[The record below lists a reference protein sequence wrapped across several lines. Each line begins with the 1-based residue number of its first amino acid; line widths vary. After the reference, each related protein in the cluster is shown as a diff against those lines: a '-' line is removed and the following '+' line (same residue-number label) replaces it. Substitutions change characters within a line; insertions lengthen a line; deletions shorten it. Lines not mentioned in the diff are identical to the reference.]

1 MRHGRLSVPALYVWI
16 FMSVIVVMPLLVR
29 AEEMSMVSP
38 VQTEEVPPPHLIQT
52 VTEQDIYEGLL
63 KLELLES
70 PVLEDGNCEAAYEN
84 VKDCVVRLDMGKAYG
99 SGVIWKMTSDKI
111 VIVTNKHVLE
121 YWDESVSSVY
131 FWQNV
136 SVPASILNE
145 SEDYDIGFLAVD
157 SSELDYGVL
166 EQLQYVHWDMAAYQ
180 DLQSGDEMFCVG
192 AGNET
197 VQDEEELFFYQGI
210 IGDMWQYIDEFA
222 EYMIYGH
229 GNAVPGMSGGGTFD
243 AKGNFI
249 GMISGGTTKEET
261 ASVPLPVII
270 EAFEELSAAW

>member
-1 MRHGRLSVPALYVWI
+1 MRHGRLSALALCVWI
-16 FMSVIVVMPLLVR
+16 FMSVILVR
-29 AEEMSMVSP
+29 PLSVQAEEMSMLSS
-38 VQTEEVPPPHLIQT
+38 VQTEEMLPPHLIQT
-52 VTEQDIYEGLL
+52 VTERDIYEGLL
-63 KLELLES
+63 ALELLES
-70 PVLEDGNCEAAYEN
+70 RALKKKDCEAAYEN
-84 VKDCVVRLDMGKAYG
+84 VKACVVRLDMGKAYG
-99 SGVIWKMTSDKI
+99 SGVIWKMMPDQI

-121 YWDESVSSVY
+121 YWDESVSSVH

-145 SEDYDIGFLAVD
+145 SEDYDIGFLVVD
-157 SSELDYGVL
+157 SSKLDYGIL

-180 DLQSGDEMFCVG
+180 SLQSGDEMFCVG
-192 AGNET
+192 AGNEI
-197 VQDEEELFFYQGI
+197 VQDEEELYFYQGN

-222 EYMIYGH
+222 GYMIYAH

-270 EAFEELSAAW
+270 EAFEELSTAQ

>member
-1 MRHGRLSVPALYVWI
+1 MRHCRPSAPVLCAGILMA
-16 FMSVIVVMPLLVR
+16 VIMAAPLPVR
-29 AEEMSMVSP
+29 AEEMSMRSP
-38 VQTEEVPPPHLIQT
+38 AQMKEAPPPHLIQT

-63 KLELLES
+63 ALDLLES
-70 PVLEDGNCEAAYEN
+70 RVLNEEDCEAAYEN

-99 SGVIWKMTSDKI
+99 SGVIWKIAPDKI

-121 YWDESVSSVY
+121 YWDESESSVC
-131 FWQNV
+131 FWQDV

-166 EQLQYVHWDMAAYQ
+166 EQLRYVHWDMAAYQ
-180 DLQSGDEMFCVG
+180 TLQSGDEMFCVG
-192 AGNET
+192 AGNENE
-197 VQDEEELFFYQGI
+197 QDEEDLFFYQGI

-249 GMISGGTTKEET
+249 GMISGGTTREET

-270 EAFEELSAAW
+270 EAFEELSTAW